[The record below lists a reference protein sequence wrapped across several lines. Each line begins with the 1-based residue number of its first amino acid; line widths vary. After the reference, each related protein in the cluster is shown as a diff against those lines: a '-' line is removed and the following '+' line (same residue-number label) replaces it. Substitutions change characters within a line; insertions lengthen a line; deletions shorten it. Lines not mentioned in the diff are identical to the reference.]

1 MHAEL
6 NQPHRGRS
14 DVPRPADIV
23 RPVIPSRV
31 LAGALSKV
39 AGKPIWRRQLSPHE
53 AKRKGNHDVSDVLPV
68 TLETCAERAGQGHAL
83 HRRTRST
90 PTKTG
95 AENVGNST
103 SSAPANVEPQ
113 IVRLTP
119 EKTSLL
125 RRLLFAF
132 GVALG
137 RAGQDLLRNQAGVLA
152 DRRLDLGGHV
162 GIGLEE
168 GL

>member
-68 TLETCAERAGQGHAL
+68 TLETCAERAGQDHAL

-90 PTKTG
+90 PTKR
-95 AENVGNST
+95 
-103 SSAPANVEPQ
+103 AP
-113 IVRLTP
+113 
-119 EKTSLL
+119 KTSATQRPQRPLMSNL
-125 RRLLFAF
+125 KSS
-132 GVALG
+132 
-137 RAGQDLLRNQAGVLA
+137 D
-152 DRRLDLGGHV
+152 
-162 GIGLEE
+162 
-168 GL
+168 